1 MPAERFTKK
10 ANTPKKRRQWQHV
23 EDSALSRGASKG
35 SAIRQANAAVKRSS
49 RRSKR
54 KSKRRSRRY

>member
-23 EDSALSRGASKG
+23 EDSMLARGASRG
-35 SAIRQANAAVKRSS
+35 TAVRSANGVLKKRG
-49 RRSKR
+49 R
-54 KSKRRSRRY
+54 KRR